1 MSYSHPMLQQQFQ
14 NGQLQT
20 SPMSHNISQNQ
31 INQGGQLRSNIN
43 QLSGST
49 NNALFNAAQASPN
62 SQMVSYL
69 TKANIYCIFCS
80 FNLGG

>member
-20 SPMSHNISQNQ
+20 SLMSHNILQNQ

-43 QLSGST
+43 QLGSI

-62 SQMVSYL
+62 SQMVNYL
-69 TKANIYCIFCS
+69 MEANICCIFCS
-80 FNLGG
+80 LYLGG